1 MLPRSVYGLVILTER
16 EMGGGNEKKKVGM
29 LGGKEKGKEDIGF
42 HMYRETS
49 GRKHNKLLRVDITE
63 E

>member
-1 MLPRSVYGLVILTER
+1 MLPRSVYGLVILKER
-16 EMGGGNEKKKVGM
+16 EVGGGNEKKKVGL

-49 GRKHNKLLRVDITE
+49 GRKHNKLL
-63 E
+63 